1 MWVSKRKW
9 NGPHVRSP
17 SRIND
22 ASTHVHVTSA
32 RPIIGGDMRRPGAK
46 RRSGRPGSLPSR
58 GSHGSGRA
66 EFPHPA
72 LRGTVFAARH
82 GRTHGGGSGYRC
94 SNRRIAVGGSPRCER
109 WRSQCHHAQTTR
121 YRKPITCINWAEA
134 YAFCIWDGGFLPSE
148 AEWLY
153 AAEGG
158 AEQRVYPW
166 GANDPGTLNQYAIYG
181 CHYPDGSGVCGP
193 LFNNLAPVGTATLGA
208 GRWGQ
213 LDLAGGVLQ
222 WVLDL
227 MQPRPGGYMVDPC
240 VDCGSVVSPFGDEQ
254 GDITSRIYWGSTFH
268 SAPATLYQGW
278 ATYGWAT
285 LNRVFDIGFRCARSP

>member
-1 MWVSKRKW
+1 MSSTSVLRCFPVGLTAPPHSQRLGGAYSTVRSTFSGTSRCAPSWPGLRPGLRPLAPRLPSGRELRRLPRSRK
-9 NGPHVRSP
+9 PRFHSSSSFSAFSSP
-17 SRIND
+17 SRSAAFSLSNSAIR
-22 ASTHVHVTSA
+22 SSLVTS
-32 RPIIGGDMRRPGAK
+32 RYIYG
-46 RRSGRPGSLPSR
+46 PSKQ
-58 GSHGSGRA
+58 GQ
-66 EFPHPA
+66 
-72 LRGTVFAARH
+72 VFAA
-82 GRTHGGGSGYRC
+82 
-94 SNRRIAVGGSPRCER
+94 NQIL
-109 WRSQCHHAQTTR
+109 
-121 YRKPITCINWAEA
+121 
-134 YAFCIWDGGFLPSE
+134 LPSE

-222 WVLDL
+222 CVLDL